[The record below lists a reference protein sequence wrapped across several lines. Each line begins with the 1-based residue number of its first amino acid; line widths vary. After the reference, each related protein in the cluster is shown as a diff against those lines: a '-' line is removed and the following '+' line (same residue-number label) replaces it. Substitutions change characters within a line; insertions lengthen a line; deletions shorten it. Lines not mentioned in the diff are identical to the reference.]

1 MKAVSPFNNTIS
13 QIGEIP
19 YAHER
24 RNIVEA
30 IEEFSFPQKKNLPD
44 NSTRCV
50 IYPRTNV
57 VKICQK
63 SISFIK
69 YTPARLRSLNTIR
82 ITLHGIAEQHDR
94 DKYWIAVS
102 VQ

>member
-30 IEEFSFPQKKNLPD
+30 IEEFSFPQKEKL
-44 NSTRCV
+44 
-50 IYPRTNV
+50 
-57 VKICQK
+57 
-63 SISFIK
+63 
-69 YTPARLRSLNTIR
+69 A
-82 ITLHGIAEQHDR
+82 
-94 DKYWIAVS
+94 
-102 VQ
+102 